1 MCVSV
6 CMCVLLFNFFAASN
20 GQVAKLH
27 AAKVLFA
34 LQPQPE
40 DSQAQQLPYKARPAT
55 RFGCMLEG
63 CNRGREVGS
72 AGQLNLKYLR
82 QMKVLGGSE
91 CGCFE

>member
-63 CNRGREVGS
+63 GNRGEGG
-72 AGQLNLKYLR
+72 GQRGATQFEILKANESTR
-82 QMKVLGGSE
+82 GSE